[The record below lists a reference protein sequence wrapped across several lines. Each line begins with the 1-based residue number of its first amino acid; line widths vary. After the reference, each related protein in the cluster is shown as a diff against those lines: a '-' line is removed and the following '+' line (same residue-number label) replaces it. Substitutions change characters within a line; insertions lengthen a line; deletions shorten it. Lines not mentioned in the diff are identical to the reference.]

1 MLDFEKLCETSET
14 PDELELADLTDEEL
28 DYLEEESMDWDIPML
43 LEFWDLWKTE
53 NQTAPAQD
61 FLIWLILGGRGAGK
75 TRAGAEW
82 IRERVKSGA
91 RHIALVAATYTEARA
106 VMLDGKSGLLNIG
119 HPSERPKFIAS
130 RRRLEWP
137 NGAVGQI
144 FSAEAP
150 DGLRGSQFDAAWADE
165 FCAWNHA
172 EETLSNLR
180 LALRLDAEDGQ
191 APQLVVTTTPR
202 PSAELIELKET
213 KGVVTHTLR
222 TAENAHHLSRSF
234 LGAVEAEYGGTP
246 LGMQE
251 LEGEIVSEW
260 PGALWNL
267 ATIAKSRENTAPELD
282 RIVVAIDP
290 PATSGPKSDACG
302 IVVAGVK
309 DGRAYVLQDATLSLA
324 RPEDWAA
331 KTVALFESYEADC
344 VIAEGNQG
352 GEMVE
357 SVLRQ
362 LAPNLPIKRV
372 HAKRSKKTR
381 AEPVSHLYARGLVSH
396 VGRFDALEAQMCRM
410 GAQGIG
416 TKTGKGRAKSPD
428 RVDALVWAID
438 ALLGRVRVPTR
449 VRAV

>member
-1 MLDFEKLCETSET
+1 MLNFRKFSLNSLKTEMTSEEIKALLEAAWEKLNGWQRA
-14 PDELELADLTDEEL
+14 LFLKQ
-28 DYLEEESMDWDIPML
+28 WK
-43 LEFWDLWKTE
+43 FWRRD
-53 NQTAPAQD
+53 NQTEPKD
-61 FLIWLILGGRGAGK
+61 NFLIWLILGGRGAGK

-82 IRERVKSGA
+82 VRERVKSGA
-91 RHIALVAATYTEARA
+91 RHIALVAANFTEARA

-119 HPSERPKFIAS
+119 HPSERPKYIAS

-137 NGAVGQI
+137 NGAVGQV

-180 LALRLDAEDGQ
+180 LALRLDGEDGQ

-213 KGVVTHTLR
+213 DGVVTHTLR
-222 TAENAHHLSRSF
+222 TAENAQHLSKGF
-234 LGAVEAEYGGTP
+234 LATMEAEYGGSP
-246 LGMQE
+246 LGKQE
-251 LEGEIVSEW
+251 LEGEIVTEW
-260 PGALWNL
+260 PGALWTL
-267 ATIAKSRENTAPELD
+267 STIAKGRENKAPDLD
-282 RIVVAIDP
+282 RIVIALDP

-309 DGRAYVLQDATLSLA
+309 DGRAYVLQDATIGQA
-324 RPEDWAA
+324 TPEDWAA
-331 KTVALFESYEADC
+331 KTVSLYETYRADC
-344 VIAEGNQG
+344 IIAEGNQG

-362 LAPNLPIKRV
+362 IAPNLPIRRV
-372 HAKRSKKTR
+372 HARRSKTTR
-381 AEPVSHLYARGLVSH
+381 AEPVSHLYSRGLVTH
-396 VGRFDALEAQMCRM
+396 VGRFDALEAQMCKM
-410 GAQGIG
+410 GA
-416 TKTGKGRAKSPD
+416 KTGKGRAKSPD

-438 ALLGRVRVPTR
+438 ALLGKVRGEAR

>member
-1 MLDFEKLCETSET
+1 MK
-14 PDELELADLTDEEL
+14 AKIEEAWEAL
-28 DYLEEESMDWDIPML
+28 NGWQRAL
-43 LEFWDLWKTE
+43 LLKRWEFWRRD
-53 NQTAPAQD
+53 NQAEPNSN

-82 IRERVKSGA
+82 VRARVKSGA
-91 RHIALVAATYTEARA
+91 RHIALVAANFTEARA
-106 VMLDGKSGLLNIG
+106 VMLDGESGLLNIG
-119 HPSERPKFIAS
+119 HPSERPKYIAS
-130 RRRLEWP
+130 RKRLEWP
-137 NGAVGQI
+137 NGAVGQV

-172 EETLSNLR
+172 PETLSNLR

-202 PSAELIELKET
+202 PSADLIELKET

-222 TAENAHHLSRSF
+222 TAENAHHLAQGF
-234 LGAVEAEYGGTP
+234 LSAMEDEYGGTP

-251 LEGEIVSEW
+251 LEGEIVTEW
-260 PGALWNL
+260 PGALWTL
-267 ATIAKSRENTAPELD
+267 STIAKNRENTAPDLD

-309 DGRAYVLQDATLSLA
+309 DGRAYVLQDATMNLA
-324 RPEDWAA
+324 TPEDWAA
-331 KTVALFESYEADC
+331 KTVGLFKDYQADC

-362 LAPNLPIKRV
+362 ISPNLPIRRV
-372 HAKRSKKTR
+372 HARRNKTTR
-381 AEPVSHLYARGLVSH
+381 AEPISHLYARGLVSH

-410 GAQGIG
+410 GANASNRRGP
-416 TKTGKGRAKSPD
+416 SPD

-438 ALLGRVRVPTR
+438 ALLGKVRVPAR
-449 VRAV
+449 VRAI

>member
-1 MLDFEKLCETSET
+1 MLNFKKFSLSF
-14 PDELELADLTDEEL
+14 LAKTKTKTNEE
-28 DYLEEESMDWDIPML
+28 MRAL
-43 LEFWDLWKTE
+43 LEAAWDKLNGWQRALLLKRWRFWRRD
-53 NQTAPAQD
+53 NQAAPNSN
-61 FLIWLILGGRGAGK
+61 FLVWLILGGRGAGK

-82 IRERVKSGA
+82 IRERVRSGA
-91 RHIALVAATYTEARA
+91 RHIALVAANYIEARA
-106 VMLDGKSGLLNIG
+106 VMLDGQSGLLNIG

-180 LALRLDAEDGQ
+180 LALRLDGQDGQ

-202 PSAELIELKET
+202 PSAELIELKAAE
-213 KGVVTHTLR
+213 GVVTHTLR
-222 TAENAHHLSRSF
+222 TAENAHHLARGF
-234 LGAVEAEYGGTP
+234 LETMEAAYGGTP
-246 LGMQE
+246 RGMQE
-251 LEGEIVSEW
+251 LEGQIVTDW
-260 PGALWNL
+260 PGALWTL
-267 ATIAKSRENTAPELD
+267 STIAKSRETTAPELD
-282 RIVVAIDP
+282 RIVIALDP
-290 PATSGPKSDACG
+290 PTTSGPKSDACG
-302 IVVAGVK
+302 IIVAGVK
-309 DGRAYVLQDATLSLA
+309 DGRAYVLQDATLGQA
-324 RPEDWAA
+324 APEDWAA
-331 KTVALFESYEADC
+331 RTVALFETYNADC
-344 VIAEGNQG
+344 IIAEGNQG

-362 LAPNLPIKRV
+362 IAPNLPITRR
-372 HAKRSKKTR
+372 HARRSKQAR
-381 AEPVSHLYARGLVSH
+381 AEPISHLYSRRLVSH

-410 GAQGIG
+410 GSKDVGA
-416 TKTGKGRAKSPD
+416 KGDGRKSKSPD

-438 ALLGRVRVPTR
+438 ALLMRGSGGAR

>member
-1 MLDFEKLCETSET
+1 MLKV
-14 PDELELADLTDEEL
+14 LERIK
-28 DYLEEESMDWDIPML
+28 DWDLSLL
-43 LEFWDLWKTE
+43 LEDWAFWRRD
-53 NQTAPAQD
+53 NQTEPKGN

-75 TRAGAEW
+75 TRSGAEW
-82 IRERVKSGA
+82 VRERVNSGA
-91 RHIALVAATYTEARA
+91 RHIALVAANFTEARA

-119 HPSERPKFIAS
+119 HPSERPRYIAS

-180 LALRLDAEDGQ
+180 LALRLDAEDGR

-213 KGVVTHTLR
+213 TGVVTHTLR
-222 TAENAHHLSRSF
+222 TAENAQHLSQNF
-234 LGAVEAEYGGTP
+234 LATMEAEYGGTP

-251 LEGEIVSEW
+251 LEGEIVTDW
-260 PGALWNL
+260 PGALWTL
-267 ATIAKSRENTAPELD
+267 STIAKTREKTAPELD
-282 RIVVAIDP
+282 RIVIALDP

-309 DGRAYVLQDATLSLA
+309 EGRAYVLQDATMGQA
-324 RPEDWAA
+324 APEDWAA
-331 KTVALFESYEADC
+331 KTVSLFEHYAADC

-362 LAPNLPIKRV
+362 IAPNLPIRRV
-372 HAKRSKKTR
+372 HARRAKTTR
-381 AEPVSHLYARGLVSH
+381 AEPISHLYARGLVSH
-396 VGRFDALEAQMCRM
+396 VGRFDALEAQMCKM
-410 GAQGIG
+410 GA
-416 TKTGKGRAKSPD
+416 KTSKGRGKSPD

-438 ALLGRVRVPTR
+438 ALLGGRRREVR

>member
-1 MLDFEKLCETSET
+1 MALF
-14 PDELELADLTDEEL
+14 
-28 DYLEEESMDWDIPML
+28 
-43 LEFWDLWKTE
+43 LEFWSLWQAEK
-53 NQTAPAQD
+53 QTAPEQD

-91 RHIALVAATYTEARA
+91 RHIALVAANFTEARN
-106 VMLDGKSGLLNIG
+106 VMLEGQSGLLNIG
-119 HPSERPKFIAS
+119 HPSERPKYIAS

-144 FSAEAP
+144 FSAEVP
-150 DGLRGSQFDAAWADE
+150 DRLRGSQFDAAWADE

-172 EETLSNLR
+172 AETLSNLR

-222 TAENAHHLSRSF
+222 TAENAHHLSRGF
-234 LGAVEAEYGGTP
+234 MATMEAEYGGSP

-260 PGALWNL
+260 PGALWSL
-267 ATIAKSRENTAPELD
+267 SDIAKSRENTAPDLD

-302 IVVAGVK
+302 IVVAGVR
-309 DGRAYVLQDATLSLA
+309 DGRAYVLQDATLNLA
-324 RPEDWAA
+324 TPQDWAA
-331 KTVALFESYEADC
+331 KTVSLFEDYDADC

-362 LAPNLPIKRV
+362 IAPNLPIKRV
-372 HAKRSKKTR
+372 HARRSKTTR
-381 AEPVSHLYARGLVSH
+381 AEPVSHLYARGLVTH
-396 VGRFDALEAQMCRM
+396 VGRFDALEAQMCRF
-410 GAQGIG
+410 GAKGVG
-416 TKTGKGRAKSPD
+416 AKAGKGRGKSPD

-438 ALLGRVRVPTR
+438 ALLGRVRVPAR
-449 VRAV
+449 VRMV

>member
-1 MLDFEKLCETSET
+1 MA
-14 PDELELADLTDEEL
+14 LEA
-28 DYLEEESMDWDIPML
+28 
-43 LEFWDLWKTE
+43 WKIWRTKK
-53 NQTAPAQD
+53 QTAPTEN
-61 FLIWLILGGRGAGK
+61 FLVWLILGGRGAGK

-82 IRERVKSGA
+82 VRERVKSGA
-91 RHIALVAATYTEARA
+91 RHIALVAANFTEARA
-106 VMLDGKSGLLNIG
+106 VMLDGQSGLLNIG

-144 FSAEAP
+144 FSAETP

-172 EETLSNLR
+172 AETLSNLR
-180 LALRLDAEDGQ
+180 LALRLDTEEGHP
-191 APQLVVTTTPR
+191 PQLVVTTTPR
-202 PSAELIELKET
+202 PSADLIELKET

-222 TAENAHHLSRSF
+222 TAENARHLARGY
-234 LGAVEAEYGGTP
+234 LDAMEAEYGGTP

-251 LEGEIVSEW
+251 LEGEIVTEW

-267 ATIAKSRENTAPELD
+267 STIAKTRENTAPDLD

-309 DGRAYVLQDATLSLA
+309 DGRAYVLQDATLNLA
-324 RPEDWAA
+324 TPENWAA
-331 KTVALFESYEADC
+331 KTVSLFDSYRADC

-362 LAPNLPIKRV
+362 IAPNLPIRRV
-372 HAKRSKKTR
+372 HARRNKTTR

-410 GAQGIG
+410 GA
-416 TKTGKGRAKSPD
+416 KTGKGRAKSPD

-438 ALLGRVRVPTR
+438 ALLGTGRGKAR

>member
-1 MLDFEKLCETSET
+1 MLNFNPLCATYNPPESVTLENLTEDETSYMQERLKGWRM
-14 PDELELADLTDEEL
+14 PLFLKSWRIWQSE
-28 DYLEEESMDWDIPML
+28 
-43 LEFWDLWKTE
+43 K
-53 NQTAPAQD
+53 QTAPVQG

-82 IRERVKSGA
+82 VRARVKSGA
-91 RHIALVAATYTEARA
+91 RHIGLVAANFTEARA
-106 VMLDGKSGLLNIG
+106 VMLNGKSGLLNIG
-119 HPSERPKFIAS
+119 HPSERPKYIAS

-180 LALRLDAEDGQ
+180 LALRLDGEDGG

-202 PSAELIELKET
+202 PSADLIELKET
-213 KGVVTHTLR
+213 DGVVTNTLR
-222 TAENAHHLSRSF
+222 TAENAHHLSKGF
-234 LGAVEAEYGGTP
+234 LATMEAKYGGSP

-251 LEGEIVSEW
+251 LEGEIVTDW
-260 PGALWNL
+260 PGALWTL
-267 ATIAKSRENTAPELD
+267 STIAKTRENTAPDLD
-282 RIVVAIDP
+282 RIVIALDP
-290 PATSGPKSDACG
+290 PTTSGPKSDACG

-309 DGRAYVLQDATLSLA
+309 DGRAYVLQDATIGQA
-324 RPEDWAA
+324 TPEDWAA
-331 KTVALFESYEADC
+331 KTVSLYEDYRADC
-344 VIAEGNQG
+344 IIAEGNQG

-362 LAPNLPIKRV
+362 LDPNLPIRRV
-372 HAKRSKKTR
+372 HARRSKTTR
-381 AEPVSHLYARGLVSH
+381 AEPVSHLYSRGLVTH
-396 VGRFDALEAQMCRM
+396 VGRFDALEAQMCKM
-410 GAQGIG
+410 GA
-416 TKTGKGRAKSPD
+416 KTGKGRAKSPD

-438 ALLGRVRVPTR
+438 ALLGTRQSAAR

>member
-1 MLDFEKLCETSET
+1 MPNLNPSCVKSNLPETAT
-14 PDELELADLTDEEL
+14 LENLT
-28 DYLEEESMDWDIPML
+28 EEETTYLGKRLKGWRKKLFLKS
-43 LEFWDLWKTE
+43 WKIWRTE
-53 NQTAPAQD
+53 KQTEPKSN

-75 TRAGAEW
+75 TRSGAEW
-82 IRERVKSGA
+82 IRARVKSGA
-91 RHIALVAATYTEARA
+91 RHIALVAANFTEARA
-106 VMLDGKSGLLNIG
+106 VMLEGDSGLLNIG

-172 EETLSNLR
+172 AETLSNLR
-180 LALRLDAEDGQ
+180 LALRLDGEDGQ
-191 APQLVVTTTPR
+191 SPQLVVTTTPR
-202 PSAELIELKET
+202 PSADLIELKAT

-222 TAENAHHLSRSF
+222 TAENAHHLARGF
-234 LGAVEAEYGGTP
+234 LATMEAEYGGSP

-251 LEGEIVSEW
+251 LEGEIVTEW
-260 PGALWNL
+260 PGALWTL
-267 ATIAKSRENTAPELD
+267 SDIAKARENTAPELD
-282 RIVVAIDP
+282 RVVVAIDP

-309 DGRAYVLQDATLSLA
+309 DGRAYVLQDATLNLA

-331 KTVALFESYEADC
+331 KTVSLFENYEADC

-362 LAPNLPIKRV
+362 IAPNLPIRRV
-372 HAKRSKKTR
+372 TAKRSKTTR
-381 AEPVSHLYARGLVSH
+381 AEPVSHLYARGLVTH
-396 VGRFDALEAQMCRM
+396 VGRFDALEAQMCRI
-410 GAQGIG
+410 GA
-416 TKTGKGRAKSPD
+416 KTVKGRRKSPD

-438 ALLGRVRVPTR
+438 ALLGRVRGEAR
-449 VRAV
+449 VRMV

>member
-1 MLDFEKLCETSET
+1 MA
-14 PDELELADLTDEEL
+14 LE
-28 DYLEEESMDWDIPML
+28 SWRI
-43 LEFWDLWKTE
+43 WKSKK
-53 NQTAPAQD
+53 QTAPDQD
-61 FLIWLILGGRGAGK
+61 FLVWLILGGRGAGK

-82 IRERVKSGA
+82 VRAQVKSGH

-106 VMLDGKSGLLNIG
+106 VMLEGESGLLNIG
-119 HPSERPKFIAS
+119 HPSERPKYIAS

-180 LALRLDAEDGQ
+180 LALRLTPPGGG

-202 PSAELIELKET
+202 PSAELIELKAAE
-213 KGVVTHTLR
+213 GVVTHTLR
-222 TAENAHHLSRSF
+222 TADNAHHLAPGFMASI
-234 LGAVEAEYGGTP
+234 EALYGGSP
-246 LGMQE
+246 RGMQE
-251 LEGEIVSEW
+251 LEGQIVTDW
-260 PGALWNL
+260 PGALWSL
-267 ATIAKSRENTAPELD
+267 STIAQTRENTAPDLD
-282 RIVVAIDP
+282 RIVIALDP

-302 IVVAGVK
+302 MVVAGEK
-309 DGRAYVLQDATLSLA
+309 DGRAYVLQDATIGQA
-324 RPEDWAA
+324 TPEDWAA
-331 KTVALFESYEADC
+331 RAVALFKTYDADC
-344 VIAEGNQG
+344 IIAEGNQG

-362 LAPNLPIKRV
+362 LEPNLPIIRRHARRNKR
-372 HAKRSKKTR
+372 AR
-381 AEPVSHLYARGLVSH
+381 AEPISHLYSRRLVSH
-396 VGRFDALEAQMCRM
+396 VGRFDALEAQMCKM
-410 GAQGIG
+410 GAKDTGAKSG
-416 TKTGKGRAKSPD
+416 RGGGKGKSPD

-438 ALLGRVRVPTR
+438 ALLMRGTGAAR

>member
-1 MLDFEKLCETSET
+1 MWEKLNSWRKA
-14 PDELELADLTDEEL
+14 LFLKR
-28 DYLEEESMDWDIPML
+28 WK
-43 LEFWDLWKTE
+43 LWQTE
-53 NQTAPAQD
+53 KQTAPEED

-91 RHIALVAATYTEARA
+91 RHIALVAPTYREARA
-106 VMLDGKSGLLNIG
+106 VMLEGESGLLNIG
-119 HPSERPKFIAS
+119 HPSERPKYIVS
-130 RRRLEWP
+130 RKRLEWP

-144 FSAEAP
+144 FSAESP

-172 EETLSNLR
+172 AETLSNLR

-202 PSAELIELKET
+202 PSAELIELKES

-222 TAENAHHLSRSF
+222 TAENAHHLSRGF
-234 LGAVEAEYGGTP
+234 LATMEAEYGGSP
-246 LGMQE
+246 LGQQE
-251 LEGEIVSEW
+251 LEGEIVMEW
-260 PGALWNL
+260 PGALWSL
-267 ATIAKSRENTAPELD
+267 ADIAKTRENTAPELD
-282 RIVVAIDP
+282 RVVVAIDP

-302 IVVAGVK
+302 IIVAGVK
-309 DGRAYVLQDATLSLA
+309 DGRAYVLQDATLNLA

-331 KTVALFESYEADC
+331 KTVSLYESYGADC

-362 LAPNLPIKRV
+362 EAPNLPIRRV
-372 HAKRSKKTR
+372 HARRNKTTR
-381 AEPVSHLYARGLVSH
+381 AEPVSHLYSRGLVTH

-410 GAQGIG
+410 GA
-416 TKTGKGRAKSPD
+416 KTGKGRGKSPD

-438 ALLGRVRVPTR
+438 ALLGRVRVPAR